1 MKYHNNEDEYD
12 ELQSPMS
19 SVFIVHLK
27 AHPSPPSMDS
37 LLVNCGI
44 LSLLLVGGTEVTSRA
59 ACAEEDSG
67 GAVRGSQS
75 VTRVHL

>member
-1 MKYHNNEDEYD
+1 
-12 ELQSPMS
+12 
-19 SVFIVHLK
+19 
-27 AHPSPPSMDS
+27 MDS
-37 LLVNCGI
+37 LLMKCGI

>member
-1 MKYHNNEDEYD
+1 
-12 ELQSPMS
+12 
-19 SVFIVHLK
+19 
-27 AHPSPPSMDS
+27 MDS
-37 LLVNCGI
+37 LLMNYGI
-44 LSLLLVGGTEVTSRA
+44 LSLLPVGGTEVTSRA